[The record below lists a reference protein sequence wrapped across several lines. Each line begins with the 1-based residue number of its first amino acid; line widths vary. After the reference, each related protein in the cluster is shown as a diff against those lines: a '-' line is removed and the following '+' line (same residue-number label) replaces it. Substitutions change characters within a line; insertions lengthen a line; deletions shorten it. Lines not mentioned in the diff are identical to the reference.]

1 MADHFSSEKSDTL
14 PPKYLAPGLNDD
26 DDHPSPKLYRKS
38 PKQTPGRPTA
48 VMADTFKES
57 PIKSVQVE
65 ALVVMKIAKH
75 CSSSFPTIAT
85 GSIVGMDNDTLVEVT
100 NSLNFPTVDV
110 ANVDSHQSE
119 RDASAQAAAAP
130 RSKANLMYQAE
141 MIKHLR
147 EVNVDANC
155 VGWYT
160 SATMGNF
167 VTMSFIENQAHY
179 QRENPKAIALV
190 HDVSRSSQ
198 ASLSLRAFR
207 LSTAFMTALK
217 ENKFTT
223 ENLQKTKLTYKD
235 ILIEMPVVI
244 HNSHLLTTY
253 LHQIPSAPAAGSEI
267 TIPASL
273 AELQREPVNIPPY
286 PSIDSLELSIDP
298 FLEKT
303 CDLLLDSIEAHYTD
317 LNNHQY
323 YQRQMTREQAK
334 ITAWQAKRKAENA
347 ARAAAKQE
355 PLPDDEWK
363 RLFKLPQEPSRL
375 EGMLNARQVEQ
386 YSKQVDGFTAN
397 VSAKMFAVRGSLL
410 TE

>member
-1 MADHFSSEKSDTL
+1 
-14 PPKYLAPGLNDD
+14 
-26 DDHPSPKLYRKS
+26 
-38 PKQTPGRPTA
+38 
-48 VMADTFKES
+48 
-57 PIKSVQVE
+57 
-65 ALVVMKIAKH
+65 
-75 CSSSFPTIAT
+75 
-85 GSIVGMDNDTLVEVT
+85 
-100 NSLNFPTVDV
+100 
-110 ANVDSHQSE
+110 
-119 RDASAQAAAAP
+119 
-130 RSKANLMYQAE
+130 
-141 MIKHLR
+141 
-147 EVNVDANC
+147 
-155 VGWYT
+155 
-160 SATMGNF
+160 
-167 VTMSFIENQAHY
+167 
-179 QRENPKAIALV
+179 
-190 HDVSRSSQ
+190 
-198 ASLSLRAFR
+198 
-207 LSTAFMTALK
+207 
-217 ENKFTT
+217 
-223 ENLQKTKLTYKD
+223 
-235 ILIEMPVVI
+235 MPVVI

-253 LHQIPSAPAAGSEI
+253 LHQIPSAPAAGSET
-267 TIPASL
+267 TIPTSL
-273 AELQREPVNIPPY
+273 AALQREPVNIPPY